1 MKKLNRKSWLFI
13 SALTSV
19 AAISATVIACSN
31 NGNPANP
38 NPPGTPPNLS
48 IITAQTISRSYEA
61 NAVSK
66 TLSAK
71 DIYNQL
77 NALPASDFLS
87 SFKNFTSDLS
97 EETIKQ
103 VTVNKIIKVYQPS
116 EQSSSV
122 TVDAEVTINKV
133 TSKATFVIN
142 GLKTDATEKQ
152 QAQTFYNSLPT
163 SLTLTSAYAGLTS
176 ASDFVNTYFKSGTA
190 NYEVSY
196 NIFFN
201 QSIIALPNKSS
212 ITIVA
217 DSVTTNDVT
226 GTLTFKLALDIAGFR
241 YNTAGNV
248 QASYEGTTMSVSGF
262 KTSSNNTNPEPVDPN
277 IALVKTWYANLASTN
292 RASTSKSTLTANDY
306 LNELKALTSV
316 TPTNLNTFLT
326 TQVAA
331 LPSGFTLEINRNLST
346 ANNNSRSVVLVLR
359 LKKGSD
365 YYDTTGLVNRNYT
378 GKLMTISGLA
388 ALTTVTPGLP
398 GGTTGGGATTTP
410 SNPNDTLLKQS
421 ATAFYAAINNK
432 TFSTSN
438 PSNRAG
444 FVLEELKSLGSTT
457 NIYSALN
464 NLTST
469 SLPTLAT
476 GLQAR
481 IVANSL
487 SANDANGTLTFK
499 VTVFSSVATNNAN
512 LYDTSGNLTTSF
524 AGANVTFTGFSKVSS
539 SQHEVD
545 NSILSKVEP
554 TVTSFYTNLKN
565 NVAYTLN
572 QTGKA
577 LTVDEL
583 KSFLQAQYKN
593 DAYTYLNSLL
603 TTKLPNLPS
612 GYKLEVNLNYSSFN
626 TTTRGVTLN
635 LRISNGVNT
644 YDISGRVNSNTFGK
658 SIFINNFAT
667 RSSQTSVV
675 DSSQSSAVKTF
686 YNALTSHST
695 NLTAV
700 VSKQILANGV
710 DEILQP
716 IQKNF
721 TNLNALLNASSKF
734 NMAIPSGYT
743 LVFNVVEKSNQNGVL
758 KFTIALAKDGRIVN
772 NSNIP
777 SPNYASK
784 TFILNQ
790 LASEQDVNH
799 GEKFLKLLP
808 PTLTIKDSSSFAN
821 VLPSEV
827 NLNLSGVASLK
838 ELVQENLSA
847 LPTDVSLT
855 WVKEPT
861 ADKTSD
867 FDGTVVYALTV
878 FYSYSGYNNIGSGI
892 YSSKVYII
900 FKNLKS
906 RAKYVKEAY
915 ANYKQTASAINNLS
929 FNEAIKALQES
940 TIEGRLALIG
950 EWTSFKVPA
959 LEGYLLKQGYKT
971 NVDIAGM
978 DPIKGEIR
986 FRVKIIKDDL
996 TVNTNN
1002 QVHDS
1007 NFLGVDLVINNLN
1020 NNAISNDVNNPSV
1033 FLEGQNLELLK
1044 MKIQHRYNDVNQV
1057 YTPGFASL
1065 TSKYTDIN
1073 TSAEN
1078 YNQTWTSKREVQ
1090 ANKIVDTIYLKVK
1103 ENSETEAK
1111 SVIIAYQI
1119 VWTTSN
1125 NNLMWANQSMK
1136 IMDAPDT
1143 LNWSTLNFVGTDLIT
1158 NSDTPQDLL
1167 LLTFDIVNPSVN
1179 GKIYYEQ
1186 STPLKSIDQMNY
1198 WSTKKDAKWAV
1209 ISDPDNKFKSG
1220 VTLPT
1225 NLNKVV
1231 VYPSGSEIGTITN
1244 LKVLTADALNVDQ
1257 IPIGFYDSVK
1267 DVTYMMF
1274 LTTNVK
1280 RDLVQF
1286 RVWYWKGKHEYD
1298 TNAESKYRSWA
1309 PETSWN
1315 FLKDVNDVD
1324 AKGRVTARV
1333 GIEKIY
1339 FLE

>member
-1 MKKLNRKSWLFI
+1 MKKLNRRSWLFI

-31 NGNPANP
+31 NGNPADP

-48 IITAQTISRSYEA
+48 TITAQTISRSYEA
-61 NAVSK
+61 NAVSQ
-66 TLSAK
+66 TFSAK
-71 DIYNQL
+71 DIYKQL
-77 NALPASDFLS
+77 DAVSASDFLS
-87 SFKNFTSDLS
+87 SFKSFTSDLS

-103 VTVNKIIKVYQPS
+103 VTVNKIIKVYEPS

-122 TVDAEVTINKV
+122 TVDAEVTINNV
-133 TSKATFVIN
+133 TSKATFMIN
-142 GLKTDATEKQ
+142 GLKTDATVKQ

-163 SLTLTSAYAGLTS
+163 SLNLTSAYAGLSS

-190 NYEVSY
+190 TYDVSY
-196 NIFFN
+196 NIFFTE
-201 QSIIALPNKSS
+201 SIISVPDKSS

-217 DSVTTNDVT
+217 DTITTNDVT
-226 GTLTFKLALDIAGFR
+226 GTLTFKLALDIGGFR
-241 YNTAGNV
+241 YNTAGNA
-248 QASYEGTTMSVSGF
+248 QASFEGVTMSVRGF
-262 KTSSNNTNPEPVDPN
+262 KTNENTTNPVVPVDPN
-277 IALVKTWYANLASTN
+277 IALVKTWYANLVATN
-292 RASTSKSTLTANDY
+292 RAITSKSTLTANEY
-306 LNELKALTSV
+306 LNQLKALTSV
-316 TPTNLNTFLT
+316 TPTTLNNFLT
-326 TQVAA
+326 TQIAA

-346 ANNNSRSVVLVLR
+346 SNNSSRSVILVLR

-378 GKLMTISGLA
+378 GKLMTITNLATEQAVAPSG
-388 ALTTVTPGLP
+388 PGS
-398 GGTTGGGATTTP
+398 GGTTTP
-410 SNPNDTLLKQS
+410 SNPNDALLKQS
-421 ATAFYAAINNK
+421 ATAFYTAINNK
-432 TFSTSN
+432 TFTTSN
-438 PSNRAG
+438 ASNRAG

-457 NIYSALN
+457 NIFSALN
-464 NLTST
+464 NLTLT

-499 VTVFSSVATNNAN
+499 VNVFSSVATNNAN
-512 LYDTSGNLTTSF
+512 LYDTSGNLVTSF

-572 QTGKA
+572 NTGKA

-612 GYKLEVNLNYSSFN
+612 GYKLEVNLNYSAFN

-675 DSSQSSAVKTF
+675 DSAQSSAVKTF
-686 YNALTSHST
+686 YNSLTSHST

-734 NMAIPSGYT
+734 NVTVPSGYT
-743 LVFNVVEKSNQNGVL
+743 VVFNIVEKSNQNGVL

-790 LASEQDVNH
+790 LATEIDVNH

-892 YSSKVYII
+892 YSSKVYIT

-1002 QVHDS
+1002 KVHDS

-1020 NNAISNDVNNPSV
+1020 NNAISSDVNNPSI

-1044 MKIQHRYNDVNQV
+1044 MKIQHRYSDVNQV

-1065 TSKYTDIN
+1065 TGKYTDIN

-1090 ANKIVDTIYLKVK
+1090 SNKIVDTIYLKVK
-1103 ENSETEAK
+1103 EKSETESK
-1111 SVIIAYQI
+1111 NVIIAYQI

-1125 NNLMWANQSMK
+1125 SNLMWANQSMK

-1143 LNWSTLNFVGTDLIT
+1143 LNWSTLNFVGSDLIY
-1158 NSDTPQDLL
+1158 NNDETPQDLL

-1186 STPLKSIDQMNY
+1186 STPLKSIDQINY
-1198 WSTKKDAKWAV
+1198 WSTKKDAKWSV
-1209 ISDPDNKFKSG
+1209 ISDPDNKFSSG
-1220 VTLPT
+1220 ITLPT

-1244 LKVLTADALNVDQ
+1244 LKVLTADALNVNQ
-1257 IPIGFYDSVK
+1257 IPIGFYDSVN

-1280 RDLVQF
+1280 RDIVQF

-1324 AKGRVTARV
+1324 SKQRVTARV
-1333 GIEKIY
+1333 GIDKIY